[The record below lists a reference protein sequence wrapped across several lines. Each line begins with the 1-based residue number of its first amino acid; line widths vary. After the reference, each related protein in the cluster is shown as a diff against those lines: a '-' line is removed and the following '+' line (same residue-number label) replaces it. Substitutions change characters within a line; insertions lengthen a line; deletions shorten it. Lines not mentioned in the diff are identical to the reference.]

1 MRWSFR
7 IARVGGVDLYVHA
20 TFLILIAAFLFA
32 FLWQGQTPLAALGG
46 VLSLVLLFGCVVLHE
61 LGHAMVARR
70 FGIRTRDITLLP
82 IGGIARLERIPTEP
96 RQELLV
102 ALAGPAVNLAIAG
115 VVWGL
120 LTVLGRSPA
129 GLVHGGILDN
139 LFWVNVSLC
148 LFNLLPAFPMDGGRV
163 LRALLATRLDYAH
176 ASEIAARI
184 GQGMAFLF
192 GLFGLFTNPMLLFIA
207 LFIYLGA
214 EQEASLARVRS
225 ATQGLPVRFGMV
237 TRYQTIA
244 PDDTLGRVAQL
255 LLAGCQHD
263 FPVVEG
269 DQLLGLLTRTDLL
282 QHLARSG
289 AETTARQALRPVKLQ
304 LEEEEMLDEA
314 LRRMQESGE
323 TSVPVFRHGRLVGL
337 LTAENI
343 GELLMVQAALRGGR
357 PPRALPPEPAYGASR
372 T

>member
-1 MRWSFR
+1 MKWSFR
-7 IARVGGVDLYVHA
+7 IGRVGGVDLYVHA

-32 FLWQGQTPLAALGG
+32 GLLQGRGPLAALGG
-46 VLSLVLLFGCVVLHE
+46 VLTLILLFTCVVLHE
-61 LGHAMVARR
+61 LGHAIVARR

-102 ALAGPAVNLAIAG
+102 ALAGPAVNLVLAG
-115 VVWGL
+115 VFWVTLTLLGQPLVGL
-120 LTVLGRSPA
+120 ARGGVLE
-129 GLVHGGILDN
+129 N
-139 LFWVNVSLC
+139 LFWVNLSLF

-163 LRALLATRLDYAH
+163 LRALLATRLEYAH

-192 GLFGLFTNPMLLFIA
+192 GLVGLFTNPMLLFIA

-214 EQEASLARVRS
+214 EQEAALARVRS

-237 TRYQTIA
+237 TRYQTLS
-244 PDDTLGRVAQL
+244 PDDTLGHVVQL
-255 LLAGCQHD
+255 LLGGCQHD

-269 DQLLGLLTRTDLL
+269 DQLRGVLTRADLL
-282 QHLARSG
+282 QHLARG
-289 AETTARQALRPVKLQ
+289 GVATTAREALRPVKLRFD
-304 LEEEEMLDEA
+304 EEEMLEEA

-337 LTAENI
+337 LTPENI
-343 GELLMVQAALRGGR
+343 GELLMVQAALRGR